1 MSHVT
6 VPDQGSG
13 DVAAPVLDIAGMDR
27 RAHGTHSERTRIQLP
42 HGFQGGKL
50 PRADPGGHWASTM
63 FSSDI
68 DATNADAAAAMV
80 ARVSQQSH
88 QAVVPW
94 SCMA

>member
-1 MSHVT
+1 MT

-13 DVAAPVLDIAGMDR
+13 DVAAPVLDIARMD
-27 RAHGTHSERTRIQLP
+27 HGTHPAHRERTGIQLP
-42 HGFQGGKL
+42 HGFQRGKL
-50 PRADPGGHWASTM
+50 PRADPGGHWVSVM

-68 DATNADAAAAMV
+68 AATKADAAAAMV
-80 ARVSQQSH
+80 ARASQQTH